1 MQKNSAG
8 QHWYHAE
15 FFVPQGVPLRSKKIV
30 YFL

>member
-15 FFVPQGVPLRSKKIV
+15 FFAPQGVPLRSKKNV

>member
-15 FFVPQGVPLRSKKIV
+15 FFAPQGVPLRSKKFV

>member
-15 FFVPQGVPLRSKKIV
+15 FFAPQGVPLRSKKIV